1 MKKPI
6 RSLLLALVC
15 VLLFGVEGF
24 SQSTPQVFKGAQII
38 PISGEPINNG
48 ILVVENGKITAVGGP
63 NTRIPRGADVHDV
76 SGHVIMPGLVD
87 THSHIGDGDGGDRSA
102 TLHPDVR
109 IMDSIDP
116 RSPSFKRALAGGI
129 TSVNVMPGSG
139 HLMSGQTVYLKL
151 RDANVIE
158 DMLLYTDDEKTIYGG
173 LKMANGTNPRGNP
186 PSPGTRAKAASMVR
200 DLYIKAQEYQAKIDA
215 AEGDESKMPPRDIG
229 METLVEVLEGKRIVH
244 NHTHKHQDILTA
256 MRLAEEFDYRLV
268 LQHVSE
274 AWKVADEI
282 ANSDNVLGASIIT
295 LDSFGGKVEA
305 AEIKNSNGKVLEEA
319 GALVGFHTDDGIT
332 DSRMFLR
339 HAALGIKEG
348 MSRDEALRAVT
359 IANAIMM
366 DIQDRVGSLE
376 KGKDADFIIL
386 DGDPFSVYTH
396 VQETWIEGQKVWDRS
411 NEEDRKY
418 ATGGYQ
424 IYPGTIHTHHGEGGL
439 K

>member
-76 SGHVIMPGLVD
+76 SGSVIMPGLVD

-200 DLYIKAQEYQAKIDA
+200 DLYIKAQEYQAKVEA
-215 AEGDESKMPPRDIG
+215 ADGDESKMPPRDIG

-282 ANSDNVLGASIIT
+282 AGSDNVLGASIIT

-348 MSRDEALRAVT
+348 MSREEALRAVT

-411 NEEDRKY
+411 NEEDKKY

>member
-15 VLLFGVEGF
+15 VLFFGAEGF

-48 ILVVENGKITAVGGP
+48 ILVVEDGKITAIGGP
-63 NTRIPRGADVHDV
+63 NTRTPRGADVHDV
-76 SGHVIMPGLVD
+76 SGHVLMPGLVD

-151 RDANVIE
+151 RKANVIE

-200 DLYIKAQEYQAKIDA
+200 ELFIKAQEYQAKIEA
-215 AEGDESKMPPRDIG
+215 ADSDESKMPARDIG
-229 METLVEVLEGKRIVH
+229 METLIEVLEGKRIVH

-268 LQHVSE
+268 LQHVIE

-282 ANSDNVLGASIIT
+282 AASDNVLGASIIT

-305 AEIKNSNGKVLEEA
+305 AEIKNSNGRYLEEA

-348 MSRDEALRAVT
+348 MSREEALKAVT
-359 IANAIMM
+359 FANAIMM
-366 DIQDRVGSLE
+366 DIDDRVGTLE
-376 KGKDADFIIL
+376 EGKDADFIIL

-396 VQETWIEGQKVWDRS
+396 VQQTWIEGQKVWDRS
-411 NEEDRKY
+411 NEEDKKY

>member
-6 RSLLLALVC
+6 RSVLLALVC
-15 VLLFGVEGF
+15 VLLIGVEGF

-48 ILVVENGKITAVGGP
+48 ILVVKDGKITAIGGP
-63 NTRIPRGADVHDV
+63 NTNIPRGANVHDV

-87 THSHIGDGDGGDRSA
+87 THSHIGDGDGGDRSSS
-102 TLHPDVR
+102 LHPDVR

-158 DMLLYTDDEKTIYGG
+158 DMLLYTDKDKTIYGG

-200 DLYIKAQEYQAKIDA
+200 ELYIKAQEYQAKVEA
-215 AEGDESKMPPRDIG
+215 ADGDESKMPARDIG

-244 NHTHKHQDILTA
+244 NHTHKHQDILTS

-282 ANSDNVLGASIIT
+282 ANSENVLGASIIT

-348 MSRDEALRAVT
+348 MSREEALEAVT
-359 IANAIMM
+359 IANAMMM

-411 NEEDRKY
+411 NEEDKKY

>member
-15 VLLFGVEGF
+15 VLLSGVEGF

-48 ILVVENGKITAVGGP
+48 ILVVEDGKITAVGGP

-200 DLYIKAQEYQAKIDA
+200 DLYIKAQEYQAKIEA
-215 AEGDESKMPPRDIG
+215 ADGDESKMPPRDIG
-229 METLVEVLEGKRIVH
+229 METLIEVLEGKRIVH

-256 MRLAEEFDYRLV
+256 MRLAEEFNYRLV

-348 MSRDEALRAVT
+348 MSREEALRAVT

-411 NEEDRKY
+411 NEEDKKY